1 MSQGHGPQLDGA
13 AVVDALVKVKDG
25 RIVDGVDIVA
35 GQLLA
40 CNITM
45 EKQNQNDD

>member
-13 AVVDALVKVKDG
+13 AVVDALVKDG